1 MILPPESAAEAA
13 LVDGIDAL
21 APRDLGELVNFLRGK
36 TNLEPVR
43 ASESPFNIPQQSEGM
58 PDFADVK
65 GQHQV
70 RRAVEVAVAG
80 GHNILMV
87 GPPGSGKSMIAKRI
101 PSIMPLPT
109 KFSAYIPRRGLRSS
123 RKTNFLD
130 AHSGRRT
137 TQSAA

>member
-1 MILPPESAAEAA
+1 MRHICGGVSLGSFSARRLGKRRDTAPESAAEAA

-80 GHNILMV
+80 GHNIL
-87 GPPGSGKSMIAKRI
+87 R
-101 PSIMPLPT
+101 
-109 KFSAYIPRRGLRSS
+109 SARRARE
-123 RKTNFLD
+123 R
-130 AHSGRRT
+130 A
-137 TQSAA
+137 

>member
-109 KFSAYIPRRGLRSS
+109 LDEFLEILGIYSAAGL
-123 RKTNFLD
+123 TQF
-130 AHSGRRT
+130 RT